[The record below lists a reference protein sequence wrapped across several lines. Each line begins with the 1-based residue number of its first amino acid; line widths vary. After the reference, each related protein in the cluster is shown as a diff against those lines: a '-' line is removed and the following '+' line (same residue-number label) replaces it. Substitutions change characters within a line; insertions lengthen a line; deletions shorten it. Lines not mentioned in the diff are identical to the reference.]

1 MLDDVV
7 RVVVSERQIEARV
20 AAMADEI
27 AFFYADNQEGI
38 TIITILTGSL
48 VFLADLIRRLP
59 IRMRVGL
66 VTVSSYAGKTTESC
80 GALFESA
87 ILPDLCNR
95 DVLIVDDILDT
106 GGTLRLV
113 RDRLQTGSPRSIR
126 TAVMLRK
133 KEKAPADL
141 PVEFVGFDIED
152 EFVVGYGLDYDGLYR
167 NLPYIGVLKSELYA
181 TESMT

>member
-1 MLDDVV
+1 MLDDVA

-20 AAMADEI
+20 AAMAEEI
-27 AFFYADNQEGI
+27 ASFYADSKEGV
-38 TIITILTGSL
+38 TIVTILTGSL

-59 IRMRVGL
+59 IRMRVAL
-66 VTVSSYAGKTTESC
+66 VTVSSYAGKTMQSR
-80 GALFESA
+80 GAVLESA

-113 RDRLQTGSPRSIR
+113 RDRLRAESPRSIR

-133 KEKAPADL
+133 RDKAPADL

-167 NLPYIGVLKSELYA
+167 NLPYIGVLKPELYT
-181 TESMT
+181 TESIT